1 MKPNS
6 AWSLSIELYCD
17 SCTPAMTAE
26 QESQLVL
33 NLVISCVR
41 IWIVTHMCPI
51 SPVLVSV

>member
-1 MKPNS
+1 
-6 AWSLSIELYCD
+6 
-17 SCTPAMTAE
+17 MTAE